1 MEAGVDLW
9 LSIATWLERGILALL
24 FALSIW
30 SIAIMIDRRRALR
43 SEKRDEDLLTLQDN
57 ISRGDVAGIKK
68 WIEAHPGTHAGV
80 LQAALEQSG
89 NDSERIDRAVRS
101 YLTRQRLK
109 FEKGLSILATLGAN
123 APFIGLFGTVLG
135 IIRAFAALGDSS
147 GNASSVMS
155 GISLALIA
163 TATGLFVAIPAVVA
177 FNLFSNRLKT
187 LLSQGEALKDMY
199 LAYAAKRGGGVS

>member
-1 MEAGVDLW
+1 MELW
-9 LSIATWLERGILALL
+9 LAIATWLERGILALL
-24 FALSIW
+24 FILSIW
-30 SIAIMIDRRRALR
+30 SISIMIDRRRALKT
-43 SEKRDEDLLTLQDN
+43 EKTDQDLNPLQETL
-57 ISRGDVAGIKK
+57 SRGDVAGVKK
-68 WIEAHPGTHAGV
+68 WIDAHPGTHAGV
-80 LQAALEQSG
+80 LKTAMEQSNNVEG
-89 NDSERIDRAVRS
+89 VDRAVRS
-101 YLTRQRLK
+101 YLTRERLK

-163 TATGLFVAIPAVVA
+163 TATGLFVAIPAVIA
-177 FNLFSNRLKT
+177 FNYFSNRLRT

-199 LAYAAKRGGGVS
+199 IAYATKRGGAS